1 MRIATFASYETV
13 ISVLQ
18 QRQSDLVQSQ
28 EQMTSGKRVNRPSDD
43 PTAAARAERALI
55 IETRGESSLRAA
67 EASINAMTLAEAT
80 LGTAVDLTQ
89 QARDLL
95 LAAGNASYS
104 ESEREALADELEQLR
119 SQLLAAANAGDGADG
134 YLFGGQGSLAAPFSD
149 GVGGVAYA
157 GAGGATNVSAE
168 EQMPTTMNGEAVW
181 LTASTGNGV
190 FVTAPATGNTGSAWI
205 DSGSVSDAAS
215 LTGDSYELVFSVDG
229 SGNTV
234 YEVMQNG
241 SSVSTGN
248 AFTSGTAIEIDGMSF
263 TLTGTPAAGDSFTL
277 EPSTPTLSIFDTL
290 DQAIALLR
298 DDGATAAEVSQGV
311 SSGVR
316 DLDQSLAALQGARS
330 AAGAT
335 LNRLD
340 NITARV
346 EDQTLWAQ
354 SVRSAA
360 EDLDMVQAISDF
372 QNQQTGYD
380 AALQVYASVQ
390 RMSLFDYL
398 S

>member
-1 MRIATFASYETV
+1 MRIATFSSYDNV

-18 QRQSDLVQSQ
+18 QRQSELVQAQ

-55 IETRGESSLRAA
+55 IETRGESAMRAA
-67 EASINAMTLAEAT
+67 DASANAMTLAEST

-89 QARDLL
+89 QAREML

-134 YLFGGQGSLAAPFSD
+134 YLFGGQGAVSSPFSD
-149 GVGGVAYA
+149 GVGGVSYS
-157 GAGGATNVSAE
+157 GAGGATNVSAD
-168 EQMPTTMNGEAVW
+168 EQMPTTMNGDAVW
-181 LTASTGNGV
+181 LSASTGNGV
-190 FVTAPATGNTGSAWI
+190 FVTAADAANTGSAWI
-205 DSGSVSDAAS
+205 DSGSVTDAGS

-234 YEVMQNG
+234 YEVIQDGN
-241 SSVSTGN
+241 SVSTGN
-248 AFTSGTAIEIDGMSF
+248 AFASGAAIEVDGMSF
-263 TLTGTPAAGDSFTL
+263 TLSGTPAAGDSFTL

-311 SSGVR
+311 SGGVR
-316 DLDQSLAALQGARS
+316 DIDQSLAALQAARS

-354 SVRSAA
+354 SVRSDA
-360 EDLDMVQAISDF
+360 EDLDMVKALSDF
-372 QNQQTGYD
+372 QNKQTGYD